1 MNLNTFIDNNYIYKY
16 LSDSESVKGII
27 HITHG
32 KGEHIGRY
40 SWLINKLNIDGY
52 HVISID
58 HRGHGM
64 WIKNGN
70 TKGIFSEKDG
80 WEIITQDL
88 TSLINNTNKE
98 YPHLNQ
104 YLFAHSMG
112 SWVGLSVV
120 MQETILKGLII
131 SGSSKFPSFLM
142 AMQKFIIR
150 ISIILFGKYATNP
163 LMQYLTDYSWNKKF
177 KPNRTAFD
185 WISSDP
191 DNVDDYVSDDLC
203 GFVVTN
209 SMWSDIANGCS
220 KAFNKSSYLKAT
232 NSLPIMLISGAHDP
246 VSNFGKGMNDLYKML
261 SKIFINVQNIS
272 LDGDRH
278 EVFSGL
284 KKDEAYNSMKLF
296 LKNIT

>member
-1 MNLNTFIDNNYIYKY
+1 MNLNTIIDNNYIYKH
-16 LSDSESVKGII
+16 LSNSDSVKGII

-58 HRGHGM
+58 HRGHGR

-80 WEIITQDL
+80 WEIITEDL
-88 TSLINNTNKE
+88 ISLINDTDKE

-120 MQETILKGLII
+120 MQDTILKGLII

-142 AMQKFIIR
+142 ALQKFIIR
-150 ISIILFGKYATNP
+150 ISIIFFGKYATNP

-177 KPNRTAFD
+177 KPNRTPFD

-191 DNVDDYVSDDLC
+191 DNVDDYVNDDLC

-220 KAFNKSSYLKAT
+220 KAFKKSNYSKAI
-232 NSLPIMLISGAHDP
+232 NSLPIILISGTHDP
-246 VSNFGKGMNDLYKML
+246 VSNFGKGINDLYVML
-261 SKIFINVQNIS
+261 SKIFTNVQNIT

-284 KKDEAYNSMKLF
+284 KKDDAYNLLRIF
-296 LKNIT
+296 LKNIA